1 VEGLGDNSLSDA
13 ATNTVYGMEWVRA
26 EREGGAEMRRRKV
39 GATGKGRERREG
51 GREKDCRNT
60 WMPSWMLWASG
71 VHFPQS
77 YIFKLK
83 PALAL

>member
-1 VEGLGDNSLSDA
+1 
-13 ATNTVYGMEWVRA
+13 MEWVRA
-26 EREGGAEMRRRKV
+26 EREGGVEMRRRKV

-51 GREKDCRNT
+51 GKENDCRNT
-60 WMPSWMLWASG
+60 GMPSWMLWASG